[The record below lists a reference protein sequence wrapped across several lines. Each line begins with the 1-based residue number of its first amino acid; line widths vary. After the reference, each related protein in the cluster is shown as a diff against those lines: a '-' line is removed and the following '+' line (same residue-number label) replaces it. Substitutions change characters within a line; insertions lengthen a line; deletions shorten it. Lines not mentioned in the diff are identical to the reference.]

1 MVEAEL
7 NMQVAARLKMLTTNF
22 ISARLVSYQPRSSGL
37 LEESIKEYTRVSKSI
52 KDYCLVSKSIKSY
65 QRVLKSIKKYQ
76 KL

>member
-1 MVEAEL
+1 
-7 NMQVAARLKMLTTNF
+7 MQVAARLKMLTTNF

-52 KDYCLVSKSIKSY
+52 KDYYIVSKSIKSY